1 MTGNKAEAKAI
12 EIIKSLGYN
21 VTVCDQQTDYNG
33 VDCVIDGKNVD
44 VKGEVTLQKY
54 PDTFL
59 LSLKKRKP
67 GQEWKKP
74 KYLERN
80 DVQVWVVDVTGGS
93 DVFVFTPEK
102 LAQLEM
108 LAYGGSL
115 KTKYKKAE
123 NDYFGNE
130 HLLAVVPKSRAEK
143 LPRKYT
149 LPSGHQFIKWNDL
162 SPEERA
168 ENTRLSRIVVK
179 YCLEHIGSIVTY
191 NQINKMG
198 LNHFYRWFIDDY
210 NAVHQ
215 WTKLVNTDLGI
226 VMVKTEND

>member
-12 EIIKSLGYN
+12 EIIQNLGYK
-21 VTVCDQQTDYNG
+21 VEICDQQSDYDG
-33 VDCVIDGKNVD
+33 VDCIIDGKKVD
-44 VKGEVTLQKY
+44 VKGETTLQKY

-67 GQEWKKP
+67 GKEWKKP

-80 DVQVWVVDVTGGS
+80 DVEVWVVDVTGGT
-93 DVFVFTPEK
+93 DVWIFTPQK

-123 NDYFGNE
+123 NDFFGNE
-130 HLLAVVPKSRAEK
+130 HLVAIVPKERADK
-143 LPRKYT
+143 LPVKYT
-149 LPSGHQFIKWNDL
+149 LPSGHTFVKWTDL
-162 SPEERA
+162 TSEERI
-168 ENTRLSRIVVK
+168 ENARLSRIVVK
-179 YCLEHIGSIVTY
+179 YCNENIGSIVTY
-191 NQINKMG
+191 EQMNRMG
-198 LNHFYRWFIDDY
+198 LKHFYKWFIDDY

-226 VMVKTEND
+226 VMVKNA